1 MGNLALLAVGLG
13 LLLAQGT
20 FAQLTGT
27 ARWCP
32 APALPMVLYMAVGD
46 FSLARGVSLA
56 FVLGY
61 LADAC
66 AGGSMGLW
74 TFTLVSVFLLA
85 RVAGLKLFL
94 HGVVFQV
101 ALTFV
106 ASVVV
111 GVEMLALLLVFDQ
124 RPIAVLAALREVTL
138 QSLATAA
145 SAPLVFALVRRL
157 PGSTVERPGGG
168 GNPAAEPAKAP

>member
-1 MGNLALLAVGLG
+1 M
-13 LLLAQGT
+13 
-20 FAQLTGT
+20 FAQVTGT
-27 ARWCP
+27 ARWSP
-32 APALPMVLYMAVGD
+32 APALPLVLCMAVGD

-94 HGVVFQV
+94 HGMVFQV
-101 ALTFV
+101 ALTYV
-106 ASVVV
+106 ASLVV

-124 RPIAVLAALREVTL
+124 RPIAVLAALREVAL
-138 QSLATAA
+138 QSIATAA
-145 SAPLVFALVRRL
+145 CAPLVFAAVRRL
-157 PGSTVERPGGG
+157 PGATAERSGALT
-168 GNPAAEPAKAP
+168 PAAAPEGSRGGT